1 VKFLRLLIIVLLL
14 AGMRGLEGMDSQ
26 AYEILQP
33 ADSEMLRTFESEL
46 NERIADESCAFLAT
60 GVYFDDDCLN
70 FGHIIEG
77 EGEEIPVKAHLTAI
91 IEAAIAAGITKI
103 SFAGADWLDELP
115 EDLTD
120 VDGLWRL
127 VQFDITE
134 TRLDER
140 MLAYLEN
147 EIRKYKQFE
156 GREDCDLTKLNRLIE
171 DLNGK
176 FEEYLELR
184 NKTSSTPGNTH
195 NALLLINLIHLVSF
209 EQSYLDGEMALGH
222 RNLSLSPLYSS
233 FRYEPLF
240 GGKSL
245 VDMYEAAWGTGSVG
259 GDEAQIEPM
268 LDDEDLQEYNSGVSS
283 VGAEDEEDFVDLDP
297 VDDGQRH
304 WFPLQRVA
312 LVSDGE
318 RDNESVVAN
327 PVGTKR
333 RVDAETQAIEQ
344 KDVATMTGV
353 DEDIAVGDQ
362 IVVPYETKALEIL
375 KDKLL
380 TLAGELAG
388 A

>member
-1 VKFLRLLIIVLLL
+1 
-14 AGMRGLEGMDSQ
+14 
-26 AYEILQP
+26 
-33 ADSEMLRTFESEL
+33 
-46 NERIADESCAFLAT
+46 
-60 GVYFDDDCLN
+60 
-70 FGHIIEG
+70 
-77 EGEEIPVKAHLTAI
+77 
-91 IEAAIAAGITKI
+91 
-103 SFAGADWLDELP
+103 
-115 EDLTD
+115 
-120 VDGLWRL
+120 
-127 VQFDITE
+127 
-134 TRLDER
+134 
-140 MLAYLEN
+140 
-147 EIRKYKQFE
+147 
-156 GREDCDLTKLNRLIE
+156 
-171 DLNGK
+171 
-176 FEEYLELR
+176 
-184 NKTSSTPGNTH
+184 
-195 NALLLINLIHLVSF
+195 
-209 EQSYLDGEMALGH
+209 
-222 RNLSLSPLYSS
+222 
-233 FRYEPLF
+233 
-240 GGKSL
+240 
-245 VDMYEAAWGTGSVG
+245 MYEAAWGTGSVG